1 MKVLETETSVM
12 RKDKQLEPTGTRWMT
27 YTRPTG
33 ILTPRRFRQERVQ
46 HKTKTVTVAR
56 YALDS
61 NVLPLAQDAMLFGE
75 QVRRALI
82 RNRVDTSHSQAI
94 VGKTVDGVPL
104 EGHLHA
110 HYLATDEDGKG
121 RLDHVTLYAPC
132 GFDHHDLA
140 AIGAL
145 RTIFRQGNRP
155 DVRLVLIGL
164 GEAEQF
170 GDAPI
175 FAKSLKWRSV
185 TPFSLPRFANR
196 GGGKP
201 PRPRDLPEAQLVREL
216 KLRGLPEPVSVKR
229 IEGYAAGGRPLVRW
243 LEFQTRRFNGT
254 EGFGLAGFELEFAE
268 LIAGPLAL
276 GFGCH
281 FGLGLFLPAQ

>member
-1 MKVLETETSVM
+1 MRSESTVKSVGAWIGLPAANRTQINLAVFNLAASELPDVVL
-12 RKDKQLEPTGTRWMT
+12 
-27 YTRPTG
+27 
-33 ILTPRRFRQERVQ
+33 
-46 HKTKTVTVAR
+46 
-56 YALDS
+56 AL
-61 NVLPLAQDAMLFGE
+61 PFAE

-82 RNRVDTSHSQAI
+82 RNRVDTSHSEAI
-94 VGKTVDGVPL
+94 VGKTVDGAPL

-110 HYLATDEDGKG
+110 HYLATDEDGDG

-132 GFDHHDLA
+132 GFDQHDLA

-155 DVRLVLIGL
+155 DVRLVLTGL
-164 GEAEQF
+164 GEAEQV

-175 FAKSLKWRSV
+175 FARSRRWRSV
-185 TPFSLPRFANR
+185 TPFSLPRFASR
-196 GGGKP
+196 GAGKP

-216 KLRGLPEPVSVKR
+216 RVRGLPEPVSIKR

-243 LEFQTRRFNGT
+243 LEFHTRRFNGT

-268 LIAGPLAL
+268 PIAGPLAL

-281 FGLGLFLPAQ
+281 FGLGLFLPA

>member
-1 MKVLETETSVM
+1 MPIT
-12 RKDKQLEPTGTRWMT
+12 
-27 YTRPTG
+27 
-33 ILTPRRFRQERVQ
+33 ILDSHAHVISRCVDARCSSPAHRLNSSLTIA
-46 HKTKTVTVAR
+46 VAR
-56 YALDS
+56 YALNS
-61 NVLPLAQDAMLFGE
+61 SLLPLAQDAMPFAE

-82 RNRVDTSHSQAI
+82 RNRVDTSHSEAI

-110 HYLATDEDGKG
+110 HYLAADEDGDG

-132 GFDHHDLA
+132 GFDRHDLE

-155 DVRLVLIGL
+155 DVRLVLTGL

-170 GDAPI
+170 GDGPI
-175 FAKSLKWRSV
+175 FARSRRWRSV
-185 TPFSLPRFANR
+185 TPFSLPRFASR
-196 GGGKP
+196 GAGKP

-216 KLRGLPEPVSVKR
+216 RVRGLPEPVSIKR
-229 IEGYAAGGRPLVRW
+229 TEGYAAGGRPLVRW
-243 LEFQTRRFNGT
+243 LEFHTRRFNGT

-268 LIAGPLAL
+268 PISGPLAL

-281 FGLGLFLPAQ
+281 FGLGLFLPT

>member
-1 MKVLETETSVM
+1 M
-12 RKDKQLEPTGTRWMT
+12 
-27 YTRPTG
+27 
-33 ILTPRRFRQERVQ
+33 
-46 HKTKTVTVAR
+46 KTVTVAR

-61 NVLPLAQDAMLFGE
+61 NVLPLVQDAMPFAE

-82 RNRVDTSHSQAI
+82 RNRVDTSHSEAI
-94 VGKTVDGVPL
+94 VGKTIDGVPL
-104 EGHLHA
+104 AGHLHA
-110 HYLATDEDGKG
+110 HYLATDEDDDG

-132 GFDHHDLA
+132 RFDCHDLE

-145 RTIFRQGNRP
+145 RTIFRRDNRP
-155 DVRLVLIGL
+155 DVRLVLTGL
-164 GEAEQF
+164 GEAKQF
-170 GDAPI
+170 GNVPL
-175 FAKSLKWRSV
+175 FASAWRWRSV

-216 KLRGLPEPVSVKR
+216 KLRGLPEPVSIKR
-229 IEGYAAGGRPLVRW
+229 TEGYAADGRPVVRW
-243 LEFQTRRFNGT
+243 LEFHTRRFNGA

-268 LIAGPLAL
+268 PVPGPLAL

-281 FGLGLFLPAQ
+281 FGLGSFLPVE